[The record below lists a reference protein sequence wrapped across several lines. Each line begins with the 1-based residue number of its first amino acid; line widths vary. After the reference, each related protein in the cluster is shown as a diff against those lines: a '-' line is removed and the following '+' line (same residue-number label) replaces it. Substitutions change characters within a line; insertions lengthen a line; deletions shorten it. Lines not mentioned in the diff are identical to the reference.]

1 MENPHQTITR
11 NTKVNLRNEFTLS
24 MWLYCAHNLRMSSSS
39 TYQGFLVS
47 WQLVNLLLSYM
58 DNSKPTLNSRIHTS
72 PSWLGELRHKN
83 LIKTW
88 DCLNWSTSYS
98 TAKRLLFYKRTNE
111 IYKHLKFNYIML
123 SHHLQRLVELTN

>member
-11 NTKVNLRNEFTLS
+11 NTIINLSNQFMLS
-24 MWLYCAHNLRMSSSS
+24 MWLYCAPNLRMSSSS

-47 WQLVNLLLSYM
+47 WQLVNLLLSFM

-72 PSWLGELRHKN
+72 LSWLGELRHKN

-88 DCLNWSTSYS
+88 DYLNWSTFYS